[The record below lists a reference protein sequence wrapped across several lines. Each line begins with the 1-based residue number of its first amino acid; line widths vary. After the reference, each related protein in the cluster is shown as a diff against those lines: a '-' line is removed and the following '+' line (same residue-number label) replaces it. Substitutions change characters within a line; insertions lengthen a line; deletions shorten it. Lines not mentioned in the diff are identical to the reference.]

1 MVVPLPLPWW
11 CFAQL
16 LSAFLGMVVAE
27 WVLARTLA
35 EVEKQTADDSKVT
48 LGSSDAGCTEPPKM
62 LLRPKH
68 DVRR

>member
-1 MVVPLPLPWW
+1 MVVPLPPPWW

-27 WVLARTLA
+27 WVSAHTLA
-35 EVEKQTADDSKVT
+35 EVEKQTVVGSKVT
-48 LGSSDAGCTEPPKM
+48 RESFDAGCTELPKM

-68 DVRR
+68 GVRR